1 MYYPVTDY
9 IALALIISFLFLTLF
24 ICLLCLKHE
33 RIKKETIRQKN
44 AHILDHGWNAT
55 EFSWFR
61 YGQYNETGIYIS
73 IEKTIIITITVS
85 GGCFKKEYSIVSHM
99 LVTDTITEATLYE
112 NGLYTRHIRLSR
124 PVSDSKYPLPPG
136 SQLIKNMTL
145 RLRLQDQQ
153 EEMHHGL
160 SAIKRR
166 LGLQRYNELAAQL
179 DTALTTQLTTGSTD
193 GHLAWLVPLL
203 EEYYDPMYRYQLE
216 KKAEKVVFRGEW
228 AEVAEW
234 VKAQ

>member
-44 AHILDHGWNAT
+44 AHILEHGWNAT

-85 GGCFKKEYSIVSHM
+85 GECFKKEYSIVSHM

-153 EEMHHGL
+153 EETSVTLFQGKM
-160 SAIKRR
+160 
-166 LGLQRYNELAAQL
+166 
-179 DTALTTQLTTGSTD
+179 STD
-193 GHLAWLVPLL
+193 GNN
-203 EEYYDPMYRYQLE
+203 YYII
-216 KKAEKVVFRGEW
+216 KGKVSS
-228 AEVAEW
+228 
-234 VKAQ
+234 

>member
-1 MYYPVTDY
+1 MVVSA
-9 IALALIISFLFLTLF
+9 IASTP
-24 ICLLCLKHE
+24 
-33 RIKKETIRQKN
+33 Q
-44 AHILDHGWNAT
+44 T

-153 EEMHHGL
+153 GD
-160 SAIKRR
+160 
-166 LGLQRYNELAAQL
+166 AAN
-179 DTALTTQLTTGSTD
+179 
-193 GHLAWLVPLL
+193 LL
-203 EEYYDPMYRYQLE
+203 I
-216 KKAEKVVFRGEW
+216 
-228 AEVAEW
+228 
-234 VKAQ
+234 

>member
-73 IEKTIIITITVS
+73 IEKTI
-85 GGCFKKEYSIVSHM
+85 M
-99 LVTDTITEATLYE
+99 
-112 NGLYTRHIRLSR
+112 NR
-124 PVSDSKYPLPPG
+124 PGNPG
-136 SQLIKNMTL
+136 
-145 RLRLQDQQ
+145 D
-153 EEMHHGL
+153 
-160 SAIKRR
+160 
-166 LGLQRYNELAAQL
+166 
-179 DTALTTQLTTGSTD
+179 
-193 GHLAWLVPLL
+193 
-203 EEYYDPMYRYQLE
+203 
-216 KKAEKVVFRGEW
+216 
-228 AEVAEW
+228 
-234 VKAQ
+234 